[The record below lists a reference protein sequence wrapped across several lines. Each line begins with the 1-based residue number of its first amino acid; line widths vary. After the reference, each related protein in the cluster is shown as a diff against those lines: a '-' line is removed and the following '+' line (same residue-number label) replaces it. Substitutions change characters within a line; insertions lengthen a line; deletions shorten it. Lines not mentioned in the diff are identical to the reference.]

1 MSTQLFIIT
10 TPIVVIINVRTGN
23 IPVQS
28 ASMMRFFE
36 SQSHHSKIVHDFV
49 FAQRLT
55 RFPALVNQLLECAI
69 FGPLIHHIEFFSE
82 EVEGLHGF
90 DEGRSELLQG

>member
-1 MSTQLFIIT
+1 MSTQLFIIS
-10 TPIVVIINVRTGN
+10 TPIVVEINVRTGN
-23 IPVQS
+23 IPMQS

-36 SQSHHSKIVHDFV
+36 SQSHHSKIVHNLIFCK
-49 FAQRLT
+49 RLT
-55 RFPALVNQLLECAI
+55 AFPTLVDQLLECAI

>member
-1 MSTQLFIIT
+1 MSTQLFIIS
-10 TPIVVIINVRTGN
+10 TPIVVEINVRTGN
-23 IPVQS
+23 IPMQP

-36 SQSHHSKIVHDFV
+36 SQSHYSKIVHNLIFCK
-49 FAQRLT
+49 RLT
-55 RFPALVNQLLECAI
+55 AFPTLVDQLLECAI